1 MDNKYYNEQRYS
13 KKKQECRFRL
23 GIQQFLNYPILN
35 LLWVLLTGGVV
46 LMVIAEKR
54 FVANVE
60 VYPLFE
66 TIFSACMTI
75 MLVIFPVICAIGL
88 IQLVGYCFAIRDEAD
103 MEIVFGDKCGVKNQP
118 PLLFY
123 KKKDRRSGVT
133 KRVFYTSIPMEKWR
147 EKKDAICDRLDI
159 HLIGDI
165 MYAGKKHDKGNQ
177 ICFESAEGR
186 ITAEREIMYDDEF

>member
-147 EKKDAICDRLDI
+147 EKKDVICDRLDI

-165 MYAGKKHDKGNQ
+165 MYGGKKHDKGNQ

>member
-46 LMVIAEKR
+46 LMVMAEKR

-165 MYAGKKHDKGNQ
+165 MYGGKKHDKGNQ

>member
-35 LLWVLLTGGVV
+35 LLWVLFTGGVV

-165 MYAGKKHDKGNQ
+165 MYGGKKHDKGNQ

>member
-1 MDNKYYNEQRYS
+1 MDNKYYNEQGYS

-165 MYAGKKHDKGNQ
+165 MYGGKKHDKGNQ

>member
-165 MYAGKKHDKGNQ
+165 MYGGKKHDKGNQ

-186 ITAEREIMYDDEF
+186 ITAEREIMNDAEF

>member
-133 KRVFYTSIPMEKWR
+133 KRVFYTSIPMEEWR

-165 MYAGKKHDKGNQ
+165 MYGGKKHDKGNQ

>member
-103 MEIVFGDKCGVKNQP
+103 MEIVFGDKCDVKNQP

-165 MYAGKKHDKGNQ
+165 MYGGKKHDKGNQ

>member
-60 VYPLFE
+60 VYP
-66 TIFSACMTI
+66 
-75 MLVIFPVICAIGL
+75 
-88 IQLVGYCFAIRDEAD
+88 
-103 MEIVFGDKCGVKNQP
+103 
-118 PLLFY
+118 
-123 KKKDRRSGVT
+123 
-133 KRVFYTSIPMEKWR
+133 
-147 EKKDAICDRLDI
+147 
-159 HLIGDI
+159 
-165 MYAGKKHDKGNQ
+165 
-177 ICFESAEGR
+177 
-186 ITAEREIMYDDEF
+186 

>member
-46 LMVIAEKR
+46 LMVITEKR

-165 MYAGKKHDKGNQ
+165 MYGGKKHDKGNQ

>member
-23 GIQQFLNYPILN
+23 GIQQFLKYPILN

-165 MYAGKKHDKGNQ
+165 MYGGKKHDKGNQ

>member
-88 IQLVGYCFAIRDEAD
+88 IKLVGYCFAIRDEAD

-165 MYAGKKHDKGNQ
+165 MYGGKKHDKGNQ

>member
-165 MYAGKKHDKGNQ
+165 MYGGKKHDKGNQ

>member
-165 MYAGKKHDKGNQ
+165 TYGGKKHDKGNQ

>member
-103 MEIVFGDKCGVKNQP
+103 MEIVFGNKCGVKNQP

-165 MYAGKKHDKGNQ
+165 MYGGKKHDKGNQ

>member
-165 MYAGKKHDKGNQ
+165 MYGGKKHDKGHQ

>member
-35 LLWVLLTGGVV
+35 LLWVLLTGDVV

-165 MYAGKKHDKGNQ
+165 MYGGKKHDKGNQ